1 MSGVLAIAEARQGE
15 LRPISLQLAAAG
27 CGIKAEAGGRLILA
41 IVDSSP
47 ERYASKLVVE
57 GVDEVVTIT
66 SPSEHFDA
74 LVHEQALAG
83 LIESEQPDVVLTGMT
98 IDALGFAPA
107 VAATLELGFASDVT
121 EIRWDAGPVAVRP
134 DHGGKID
141 AELEFPGKAC
151 TLLMV
156 RDGEFEPITE
166 AGSADVRALQVVFDP
181 SLSQTEHLDYMTVE
195 GEGDVDIEQAE
206 FLLSVGRGIEDAGD
220 LEQFEQLAETMGAT
234 LAASRPLV
242 DAGWVPSAR
251 QVGQSGKTVSP
262 KVYLAMGI
270 SGAVQH
276 LAGIR
281 GAETVIA
288 INTDPEAPIF
298 QAAGYGATADMFEVA
313 EELVARFGG

>member
-1 MSGVLAIAEARQGE
+1 MSGVLAVAEARQGE

-27 CGIKAEAGGRLILA
+27 RAIKADAGGRLILA

-47 ERYASKLVVE
+47 ERFASELAVD

-74 LVHEQALAG
+74 LVHEQALSR
-83 LIESEQPDVVLTGMT
+83 LIESEQPAVVLTGMT

-121 EIRWDAGPVAVRP
+121 EIQWDEGPVAVRP

-141 AELEFPGKAC
+141 AELEFPGKDC
-151 TLLMV
+151 TLLML
-156 RDGEFEPITE
+156 REGEFAPITE
-166 AGSADVRALQVVFDP
+166 PGSAEARALDLDLDP
-181 SLSQTEHLDYMTVE
+181 SAAWTEHLDYVAAE
-195 GEGDVDIEQAE
+195 SEGDVDIEQAE

-220 LEQFEQLAETMGAT
+220 VKQFEELAETMGAT
-234 LAASRPLV
+234 LASSRPLV
-242 DAGWVPSAR
+242 DAGWVPNGR

-262 KVYLAMGI
+262 RVYLAMGI

-281 GAETVIA
+281 GADTVIA

-298 QAAGYGATADMFEVA
+298 QAAGYGATADMFDVA
-313 EELVARFGG
+313 EALAARFGD